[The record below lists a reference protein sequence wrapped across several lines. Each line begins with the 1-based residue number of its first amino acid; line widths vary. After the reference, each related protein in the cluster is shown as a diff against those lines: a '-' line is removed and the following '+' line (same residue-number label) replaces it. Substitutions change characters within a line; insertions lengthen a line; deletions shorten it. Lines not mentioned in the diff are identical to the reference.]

1 MRASKTLYGPKIEEE
16 KKRFTIEHVRIH
28 EIPATKVLD
37 SGRLFKILKN
47 PEAVSEIDTLF

>member
-28 EIPATKVLD
+28 EIPAAKVLD